1 MSTPRRTLIIE
12 KLAREAQRVR
22 PHRKLLMLG
31 LVLAA
36 GLFLLTLKQGGEQ
49 ERAAAVSAKLLSLKQ
64 RDATNA
70 DITRAMQT
78 RFGGVSTNH
87 AQLKL
92 VARVGVAVAAKT
104 DARYAHVPLRFHLLA
119 EPNSINSYA
128 LASGDIYLTTALLNR
143 MQTEGQLAAVLAHA
157 AAHVIAGDAL
167 FPVEAEALALPAW
180 QHTTTQEAAAD
191 ALAVTL
197 MGQAGYDP
205 NALNDM
211 LGVLV
216 AAYQAGADVAFF
228 TTHPNTT
235 DRLTRIAA
243 TIAARYPEGVPTQF
257 SK

>member
-22 PHRKLLMLG
+22 PFRKLLMLG

-36 GLFLLTLKQGGEQ
+36 GLFLLTLKQGGEA
-49 ERAAAVSAKLLSLKQ
+49 ERAAAAHARALGLQQ
-64 RDATNA
+64 RTATNA

-78 RFGGVSTNH
+78 RFGGISTNR
-87 AQLKL
+87 AQLAL
-92 VARVGVAVAAKT
+92 VARVGAAIAGKT
-104 DARYAHVPLRFHLLA
+104 EARAAGLPLRFHLLA
-119 EPNSINSYA
+119 EPNHINSYA
-128 LASGDIYLTTALLNR
+128 LHGGDIYLTTALLNR

-157 AAHVIAGDAL
+157 TAHVLAGDAL
-167 FPVEAEALALPAW
+167 SPVAAGGAAQPVW
-180 QHTTTQEAAAD
+180 QHTLAQEAAAD
-191 ALAVTL
+191 ARAVTL

-228 TTHPNTT
+228 TTHPNTA
-235 DRLTRIAA
+235 DRLARIAA
-243 TIAARYPEGVPTQF
+243 TIAARYPGGVPATF